1 MNCIKTF
8 VSIMLLCVAT
18 VVAYA
23 QQAAYGVKGVVV
35 DVENYTPLKGATITI
50 ANSPLGT
57 TTNEKGEFFIPLP
70 SDKASEY
77 LIRASIMGYDAQEVK
92 FTLGNTDTEFVSFA
106 LKNKDAVIEEV
117 VVTRRREKASELALL
132 EERRKSNLM
141 VESIGTQELSRKGVS
156 DARAA
161 LTKMAGVSRQ
171 EGAKNVFVRG
181 LGDRYNSSSLNGL
194 PLPSE
199 DPLYKNIS
207 LDFFSSDVI
216 QSINV
221 NKTFNSQ
228 IGGDV
233 AGANVDIFT
242 KEATGNSLEIAIS
255 GGGNSQTVG
264 ADNFRRIDGTN
275 WFGSLPGGSKPNIT
289 DFSQY
294 SFKNKWNP
302 NAQNNLFNSS
312 FRILGNRRFMLGNN
326 PLSLFFVGSMDSK
339 YKKYDGLIQQS
350 SDAGSELMS
359 QKFVTNEYKVAQ
371 SAMLNLRYGWD
382 NNALSFNSLYIHDQ
396 TQDLR
401 DFSGRDVGTGDGDN
415 DIVYRRRQQVNDNH
429 IFVNQLHGKLNFND
443 TWSADLGAGLNY
455 AIGNEPD
462 RRLNTFIF
470 KNNNLGFSYNSSG
483 ENQRYFSNMTETGL
497 VSKAIVAY
505 KIANEGGLDRKI
517 EVGYNGNHTQRD
529 FDFWELN
536 HKMLAAE
543 FPTIDMD
550 NVDAILNQEG
560 AGKYFD
566 LSTDMGGSTV
576 AEKMKPFFYRGK
588 KQVNSALASGT
599 YQFSEAFTA
608 ILGFRYDQVNQTI
621 SFLSNTP
628 DFSTNNFTK
637 LNKGFFLPSLNLKYN
652 LNEKMIVRASGSKT
666 YTLPQFIELAPMR
679 YRGNNNFTQ
688 GNPELIPSTTYNA
701 DVKWEM
707 YPENGELVAV
717 TAFFKKINDPISR
730 VEVPSA
736 GNTLTFLN
744 VGKDAQVYGL
754 ELEVKKDLI
763 KSENTYGTNVLSGGL
778 NVAYLHSVQNLIREK
793 GGFSNDKDKLEG
805 ASPVLLNADLSY
817 KMHMRNLDLQPS
829 VVFNYFA
836 DRVYSIGTA
845 GYQNIIEKGIPSL
858 DFVLQ
863 STLKKK
869 IGINVKAENILN
881 PERKLLREFSNGQPD
896 FLLESYKRGVDFSL
910 GLSYKF

>member
-1 MNCIKTF
+1 
-8 VSIMLLCVAT
+8 
-18 VVAYA
+18 
-23 QQAAYGVKGVVV
+23 
-35 DVENYTPLKGATITI
+35 
-50 ANSPLGT
+50 
-57 TTNEKGEFFIPLP
+57 
-70 SDKASEY
+70 
-77 LIRASIMGYDAQEVK
+77 MGYDAQEVK

-106 LKNKDAVIEEV
+106 LKNTDAVIEEV
-117 VVTRRREKASELALL
+117 VVTRRRERPVNLL
-132 EERRKSNLM
+132 FEERRKSNLM

-255 GGGNSQTVG
+255 GGGNSQTVD

-302 NAQNNLFNSS
+302 SAQNNLFNSS

-401 DFSGRDVGTGDGDN
+401 DFNGRDVGTGDGDN

-443 TWSADLGAGLNY
+443 T
-455 AIGNEPD
+455 
-462 RRLNTFIF
+462 
-470 KNNNLGFSYNSSG
+470 
-483 ENQRYFSNMTETGL
+483 
-497 VSKAIVAY
+497 
-505 KIANEGGLDRKI
+505 
-517 EVGYNGNHTQRD
+517 
-529 FDFWELN
+529 
-536 HKMLAAE
+536 
-543 FPTIDMD
+543 
-550 NVDAILNQEG
+550 
-560 AGKYFD
+560 
-566 LSTDMGGSTV
+566 
-576 AEKMKPFFYRGK
+576 
-588 KQVNSALASGT
+588 
-599 YQFSEAFTA
+599 
-608 ILGFRYDQVNQTI
+608 
-621 SFLSNTP
+621 
-628 DFSTNNFTK
+628 
-637 LNKGFFLPSLNLKYN
+637 
-652 LNEKMIVRASGSKT
+652 
-666 YTLPQFIELAPMR
+666 
-679 YRGNNNFTQ
+679 
-688 GNPELIPSTTYNA
+688 
-701 DVKWEM
+701 
-707 YPENGELVAV
+707 
-717 TAFFKKINDPISR
+717 
-730 VEVPSA
+730 
-736 GNTLTFLN
+736 
-744 VGKDAQVYGL
+744 
-754 ELEVKKDLI
+754 
-763 KSENTYGTNVLSGGL
+763 
-778 NVAYLHSVQNLIREK
+778 
-793 GGFSNDKDKLEG
+793 
-805 ASPVLLNADLSY
+805 
-817 KMHMRNLDLQPS
+817 
-829 VVFNYFA
+829 
-836 DRVYSIGTA
+836 
-845 GYQNIIEKGIPSL
+845 
-858 DFVLQ
+858 
-863 STLKKK
+863 
-869 IGINVKAENILN
+869 
-881 PERKLLREFSNGQPD
+881 
-896 FLLESYKRGVDFSL
+896 
-910 GLSYKF
+910 